1 MTSLSFS
8 PGLRHGSN
16 GLSQERSWVTGVVAA
31 NAICERDGK
40 PQAKVYDV
48 EEDEAHLALGKWV
61 AKQTKGA
68 GIPNLVQVFNQY

>member
-1 MTSLSFS
+1 MLVHWGREVEQGH
-8 PGLRHGSN
+8 PG
-16 GLSQERSWVTGVVAA
+16 
-31 NAICERDGK
+31 
-40 PQAKVYDV
+40 VYDV

>member
-1 MTSLSFS
+1 M
-8 PGLRHGSN
+8 
-16 GLSQERSWVTGVVAA
+16 VAA

-48 EEDEAHLALGKWV
+48 EEDEAHLDLGKWV